1 MKLHIVCEIGVWHW
15 WGPGNVSFEL
25 RADTPW
31 MMAIRDHN
39 LAKWEFYLWSSYPSA
54 QATVWTTMT
63 VLTLS
68 FRICSEPN
76 VDKGNGSLHWSEVKL
91 LGRVWLFA
99 TPWTVAYQDPQSMG
113 FSRQKYWS
121 GCHFLLQFPSTSLPF
136 PYFGKKVQPLFLS
149 WNGTKELSTDSL
161 LGRVLIWVRKNM
173 YIFSVKR

>member
-25 RADTPW
+25 RTDTRW

-91 LGRVWLFA
+91 LSRVWLFA
-99 TPWTVAYQDPQSMG
+99 TPWTVAYQDPQSVG
-113 FSRQKYWS
+113 FFQTKILEW
-121 GCHFLLQFPSTSLPF
+121 LPF
-136 PYFGKKVQPLFLS
+136 PSPISFHFITFSLFWKKVQPLFLS
-149 WNGTKELSTDSL
+149 WNGTKELSTDW
-161 LGRVLIWVRKNM
+161 RLIG
-173 YIFSVKR
+173 